1 MSALPLILFWALG
14 IIWGSNFIYMKL
26 ASELISVPQ
35 IVLLRVA
42 FGFIPVLVIVL
53 VRGGMKLSHFRHTG
67 HFFVMSILGVI
78 AYYYG
83 FAKGTSLLLSG
94 VAGALSATTPIFSF
108 LLAIVFLADE
118 KATANRVL
126 GICIGFV
133 GVLMIARPFTGDLTT
148 IDVTGILYTMMGS
161 IGVGASFVYA
171 RKFLVPLKIPAVV
184 LTTYQL
190 GLGLLLLSL
199 FTDKTGIGNIWTDIH
214 VAAAL
219 VVGLGLLGTG
229 AAFIM
234 YFYIIEKLGAVSSSS
249 VAYIPPVV
257 ALIIG
262 AVIVGEDIIL
272 IEYIATA
279 TIFAGVYLI
288 NIKKVVASR

>member
-1 MSALPLILFWALG
+1 MPATPIILFWALG

-26 ASELISVPQ
+26 ASELISVSQ

-42 FGFIPVLVIVL
+42 FGFIPVAIIVL
-53 VRGGMKLSHFRHTG
+53 VRGGMKLSHFRHIG
-67 HFFVMSILGVI
+67 HFLAMSLLGVI

-108 LLAIVFLADE
+108 LLALAFLADE
-118 KATANRVL
+118 RATINRVL
-126 GICIGFV
+126 GIAMGFA
-133 GVLMIARPFTGDLTT
+133 GVLLIARPFAGDLSTT
-148 IDVTGILYTMMGS
+148 DVNGVLYTMLGS

-171 RKFLVPLKIPAVV
+171 RKYLVPLNIPPVV

-190 GLGLLLLSL
+190 GLGLVLLFL
-199 FTDKTGIGNIWTDIH
+199 FTDKTGIGNIWTDLP

-229 AAFIM
+229 VAFIL
-234 YFYIIEKLGAVSSSS
+234 YFYIIEKLGAVSSAS

-262 AVIVGEDIIL
+262 AVIVGENITL
-272 IEYIATA
+272 YEYAATA
-279 TIFAGVYLI
+279 AIFAGVYLI
-288 NIKKVVASR
+288 NRKKTGAN